1 MSSPPADSLRA
12 LVEAVDRGDVAG
24 IVDAAGR
31 LTNGL
36 RRAANAR
43 ARRDAAIR
51 QMAQHFAGLS
61 IRGTAAR
68 IARLGREYQAR
79 GRHRPVGAPGADEL
93 RQLLREALDT
103 GVPFPGSRQIFRVL
117 RVPSIAPS
125 NGTPDL
131 QS

>member
-12 LVEAVDRGDVAG
+12 LVEAVDRGDVAA

-31 LTNGL
+31 LTEGL
-36 RRAANAR
+36 RQTTTAR

-51 QMAQHFAGLS
+51 QMAARHFAGLS

-79 GRHRPVGAPGADEL
+79 GRHRAVGAPADEL

-117 RVPSIAPS
+117 RVPSAAPS
-125 NGTPDL
+125 NGTPD
-131 QS
+131 QRS